1 MKEVFHHAILACA
14 TVQNQFRF
22 LSGQEGG
29 RGASVVV
36 MNEST
41 TNPAALSDTD
51 LYHLC
56 QEYGTNARIWKRR
69 FAGLL
74 PEVMRRELYRRK
86 GFGSIYEFA
95 FKIGSLSEAAVDK
108 VLSLAVRLEDKPCL
122 KRQLETGEQGWSKLE
137 KVSYMAEPDTDKEWA
152 EKVEKMNTRAL
163 EAFIQEKRK
172 VAFTE
177 IPKGLPFTH
186 VSETENNCNLL
197 QWGSMTFPVAP
208 ETEKRLRALKYK
220 LEKEKRVTL
229 TFNEVLQFLFQTKAP
244 QEPQMVIQ
252 VCPACAA
259 RKAAQ
264 ATSRPIPAAT
274 RRLIYAQ
281 TQGFCIFPGCKKP
294 ATSLHHTKR
303 YRLSPGHDPK
313 NIVPV
318 CPSHE
323 RLLHSGMIE
332 NEEEEPRNWR
342 LRKTAQSDAKAL
354 IDQKVKV
361 FRSEKIPAL
370 AEHPPQSAQPI
381 LPENQNA
388 APP

>member
-1 MKEVFHHAILACA
+1 
-14 TVQNQFRF
+14 
-22 LSGQEGG
+22 
-29 RGASVVV
+29 
-36 MNEST
+36 MNEINDTST
-41 TNPAALSDTD
+41 TVATEAPAPKPATFSDTD

-56 QEYGTNARIWKRR
+56 QEYGTNARVWKRR

-74 PEVMRRELYRRK
+74 PEVMRRQLYKRK

-95 FKIGSLSEAAVDK
+95 FKLGSLSEAAVDK

-122 KRQLETGEQGWSKLE
+122 KHQLETGEQGWSKLE
-137 KVSYMAEPDTDKEWA
+137 KVSYVAEPETDKEWA
-152 EKVEKMNTRAL
+152 EKVEKMSSMAL
-163 EAFIQEKRK
+163 QTYIQEKNK

-177 IPKGLPFTH
+177 IPKGLPFTPG
-186 VSETENNCNLL
+186 SEAGNTLNLL

-208 ETEKRLRALKYK
+208 ETEKRLRALKYQ
-220 LEKEKRVTL
+220 LEKEKHLTL
-229 TFNEVLQFLFQTKAP
+229 TFNEVLQFLFQHKAP

-281 TQGFCIFPGCKKP
+281 TQGCCIFPGCKKP

-318 CPSHE
+318 CPAHE

-332 NEEEEPRNWR
+332 NEEEEPRTWR
-342 LRKTAQSDAKAL
+342 LRKTAPSDAKAL
-354 IDQKVKV
+354 IDQKVKAY
-361 FRSEKIPAL
+361 RSEKIPAHD
-370 AEHPPQSAQPI
+370 EHLPRSVSEVPPVPQSD
-381 LPENQNA
+381 

>member
-86 GFGSIYEFA
+86 GFGSIYEFS
-95 FKIGSLSEAAVDK
+95 FKLGGLSAESVDRVLYLEAK
-108 VLSLAVRLEDKPCL
+108 LADKPL
-122 KRQLETGEQGWSKLE
+122 LQEQLVSGKQGWSKLE
-137 KVSYMAEPDTDKEWA
+137 KVAYIATPSTDKEWA
-152 EKVEKMNTRAL
+152 EKVDSMNTRAL
-163 EAFIQEKRK
+163 ETYVQELRK

-177 IPKGLPFTH
+177 IPKGVEQPH
-186 VSETENNCNLL
+186 VGLANNTLNLL

-361 FRSEKIPAL
+361 YRSEKKPAL
-370 AEHPPQSAQPI
+370 AEHPPQSERPI